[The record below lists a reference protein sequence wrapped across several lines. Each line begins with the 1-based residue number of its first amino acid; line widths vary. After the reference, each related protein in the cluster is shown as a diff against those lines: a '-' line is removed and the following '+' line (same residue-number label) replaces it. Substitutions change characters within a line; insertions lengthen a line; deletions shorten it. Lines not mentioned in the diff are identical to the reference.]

1 MSSLTSEATV
11 EPLEE
16 VLSGP
21 VLAPGKPGYDEARR
35 IHNGL
40 IDRRPAVIARSLHTA
55 DVVDAVNFGRR
66 EGLEI
71 SVRGGGHNVAGKAV
85 TDGGLMIDL
94 SLMKG
99 IHVDPAGRAARAQ
112 PGVTVGEL
120 DRATAAFGLATPSGV
135 VSSTG
140 IAGLTLGGGIAWLMG
155 KYGMAVD
162 NLLSAEV
169 VLASGE
175 VVTASDDTDPD
186 LFWALRGGGGNFGV
200 VTSFE
205 YRMHPV
211 ASVLGGPVLHALAA
225 APQLFSF
232 YREFAA
238 DLPDDLSTQAVFLHA
253 PDGSG
258 TKLCGIAICHAGD
271 DPDRAEADIRPLR
284 RFGSP
289 AADMIERMPYPA
301 VNTGVD
307 WLSPAG
313 TLRYWKSAF
322 FSELS
327 DPAVDVMTEAFERA
341 PSELCA
347 LVVEDFHGA
356 VTRVAPTAT
365 AYPHREPG
373 YNLFLISQWTDAAQ
387 TDTCVAWARETFDAL
402 SPYMADRSY
411 TNYLSAD
418 DYDRVRQAYGP
429 NYERL
434 IELKRRFDPDNLFRL
449 NHNIDPDADAGGP
462 E

>member
-1 MSSLTSEATV
+1 MSSVTSEHAV
-11 EPLEE
+11 QLLGEG
-16 VLSGP
+16 LSGP
-21 VLAPGKPGYDEARR
+21 VLAPGDPGYEEARR
-35 IHNGL
+35 VHNGL
-40 IDRRPAVIARSLHTA
+40 IDKHPALIARCMHTA
-55 DVVDAVNFGRR
+55 DVVEAVNFARS

-71 SVRGGGHNVAGKAV
+71 SVRSGGHNVAGKAV
-85 TDGGLMIDL
+85 TDAGLMIDL

-99 IHVDPAGRAARAQ
+99 IHVNPGRPAVQAQ
-112 PGVTVGEL
+112 AGVTVGEL

-175 VVTASDDTDPD
+175 VVTASENDESE

-200 VTSFE
+200 VTWFE
-205 YRMHPV
+205 YRTHPL
-211 ASVLGGPVLHALAA
+211 ASALGGPVLYPLAA
-225 APQLFSF
+225 APELFSF
-232 YREFAA
+232 YRDFAA
-238 DLPDDLSTQAVFLHA
+238 DLPDELSTQAVFLHA

-258 TKLCGIAICHAGD
+258 TKLCGIAVCHAGD
-271 DPDRAEADIRPLR
+271 DAARAEADIRALR

-307 WLSPAG
+307 WLSPTG
-313 TLRYWKSAF
+313 SLRYWKSAF
-322 FSELS
+322 FSEFS
-327 DPAVDVMTEAFERA
+327 DPAVELMVSAFEQA

-356 VTRVAPTAT
+356 VTRVTPTAM
-365 AYPHREPG
+365 AYPHRDPG
-373 YNLFLISQWTDAAQ
+373 FNLFLISQWTDPGQ
-387 TDTCVAWARETFDAL
+387 TDACIAWARETFGAL

-418 DYDRVRQAYGP
+418 DYDRVRHAYGP
-429 NYERL
+429 NYDRL
-434 IELKRRFDPDNLFRL
+434 VELKRRYDPENLFRL
-449 NHNIDPDADAGGP
+449 NHNIDPKS
-462 E
+462 